1 MSEIANVDTAELK
14 KFDAMAASWWD
25 PEGDFKPLHD
35 LNPVRLQFIEDCAEV
50 ADARVVDVGC
60 GAGLLSEALA
70 AAGAEVVGID
80 LAEKPLK
87 VARLHLHESGLEVDY
102 RRISVEALAAEE
114 AGSFDTVTCLEM
126 LEHVPDPESVV
137 ASCYQ
142 LLKPGGRCVFSTINR
157 TPKAFA
163 VAIAGAEYVLRL
175 LPRGTHEYS
184 SFIRPSE
191 LIRTARD
198 AGFQLLSLKGLGYNP
213 FSGNASLISDVAVNY
228 IVSFEKP

>member
-1 MSEIANVDTAELK
+1 VSETANVDSTELQ

-35 LNPVRLQFIEDCAEV
+35 LNPVRLQFIMDHARV

-60 GAGLLSEALA
+60 GAGLLSEAMA
-70 AAGAEVVGID
+70 EAGA
-80 LAEKPLK
+80 K

-102 RRISVEALAAEE
+102 RRVSVEALAEKE

-137 ASCYQ
+137 QSCQ
-142 LLKPGGRCVFSTINR
+142 RLLKPGGHCVFSTINR

-175 LPRGTHEYS
+175 LPRGTHEYG

-191 LIRTARD
+191 LLRVARR
-198 AGFQLLSLKGLGYNP
+198 AGLELLDLKGLGYNP
-213 FSGNASLISDVAVNY
+213 FSGNASLISDVGVNY
-228 IVSFEKP
+228 IASFVKSA